1 MSTPAPAPAP
11 HPLNEAL
18 GHTASDKRLE
28 VLRRVGHTGSISQ
41 AARDAG
47 ISYKAAWQAIET
59 LSNLS
64 GLPLVDRSVGGTG
77 GGGAR
82 ITPHG
87 TRLLALSDALAQA
100 RAGVLARFD
109 REGLEPLPLSTGLG
123 LRTSMRNQL
132 PCAVVGVQAQ
142 EHGTLVAVALQ
153 TAAGDRLWSTITRD
167 SADLLGLVPGLQVLA
182 LCKATAVA
190 VQPGAGDG
198 VGGADVQPD
207 ALGAGALCRLH
218 GQVAQST
225 GEAGGQ
231 EVALALAGG
240 GVWTGFA
247 ALGTNLHVGDAACA
261 VFAPS
266 AVVIGL
272 SE

>member
-1 MSTPAPAPAP
+1 MSTPPLP
-11 HPLNEAL
+11 HPLNEAF
-18 GHTASDKRLE
+18 GHAASDKRLE

-59 LSNLS
+59 LTNLS

-82 ITPHG
+82 ITLHG
-87 TRLLALSDALAQA
+87 ERLLAMSDALAHA

-109 REGLEPLPLSTGLG
+109 QASTEGGGCAAPVPLLRSTGLG

-132 PCAVVGVQAQ
+132 PCVVEGLQTQ
-142 EHGTLVAVALQ
+142 GHGTLVAVTLQ
-153 TAAGDRLWSTITRD
+153 AATGDRLWSTITRD
-167 SADLLGLVPGLQVLA
+167 SADLLGLAPGLRVLA

-190 VQPGAGDG
+190 VQPAAAGTT
-198 VGGADVQPD
+198 AQ
-207 ALGAGALCRLH
+207 CRLG
-218 GQVAQST
+218 GQVAQAT
-225 GEAGGQ
+225 GEAGDQ
-231 EVALALAGG
+231 EVTLALPSG

-247 ALGTNLHVGDAACA
+247 APGTQWQVGDAVCA
-261 VFAPS
+261 LFAPS

-272 SE
+272 TD